1 MANLLA
7 CILGIVIFNIIN
19 LPTTMVVQVIMKGN
33 VVVVVVV
40 VAAALSST
48 PGILIVVTSYRS
60 FAASDGLTVQV
71 NWSYPVHVLHLLLL
85 Q

>member
-1 MANLLA
+1 VANLLA

-19 LPTTMVVQVIMKGN
+19 LLTMMVVQVIMKGN
-33 VVVVVVV
+33 VVVVV

-85 Q
+85 E

>member
-1 MANLLA
+1 
-7 CILGIVIFNIIN
+7 
-19 LPTTMVVQVIMKGN
+19 MVVQVIMKGN
-33 VVVVVVV
+33 VVVVV